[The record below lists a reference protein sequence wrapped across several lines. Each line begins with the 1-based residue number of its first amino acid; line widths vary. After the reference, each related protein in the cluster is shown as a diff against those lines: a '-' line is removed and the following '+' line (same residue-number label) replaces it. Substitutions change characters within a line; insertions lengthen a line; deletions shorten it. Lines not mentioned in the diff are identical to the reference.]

1 MSDSFVDDTQN
12 GLNDAHLLN
21 PLSLDQLIRSLENM
35 AQTWERLLYSS
46 GGGLELSKCFYII
59 VYWKWIKGLPVML
72 QPSEMDHIPPIK
84 ITSGF
89 DVSTGKFGPLT
100 AISSSIQLNPIS
112 LWAFDKQQPVL
123 TTISVLIYKMRVL
136 LYPKES

>member
-21 PLSLDQLIRSLENM
+21 PLSLDQLIRNLENM
-35 AQTWERLLYSS
+35 AQTWEWLLYSS
-46 GGGLELSKCFYII
+46 GGGLELSKCFYIV

-100 AISSSIQLNPIS
+100 AIKQLNPIESNKS
-112 LWAFDKQQPVL
+112 LG
-123 TTISVLIYKMRVL
+123 I
-136 LYPKES
+136 